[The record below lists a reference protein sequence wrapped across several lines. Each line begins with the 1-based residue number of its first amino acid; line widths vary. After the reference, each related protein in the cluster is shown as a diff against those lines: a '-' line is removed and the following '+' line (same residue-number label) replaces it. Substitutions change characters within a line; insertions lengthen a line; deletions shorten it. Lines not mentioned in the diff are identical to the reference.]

1 MLELIPTGKEN
12 AISRRELVSLTSLKD
27 RVVRLRIEQYRNEGI
42 CICSNWSE
50 GAKGYYLPGNEA
62 EQKEFLKNYSA
73 YIKKMA
79 KTYSK
84 MANFSCKADQI
95 RV

>member
-12 AISRRELVSLTSLKD
+12 AISRAELVSLTNLKD

-42 CICSNWSE
+42 CICSNWQE
-50 GAKGYYLPGNEA
+50 GNKGYYLPSNDG

-73 YIKKMA
+73 YIKKMS
-79 KTYSK
+79 KTYLN
-84 MANFSCKADQI
+84 MANYSCKADQI